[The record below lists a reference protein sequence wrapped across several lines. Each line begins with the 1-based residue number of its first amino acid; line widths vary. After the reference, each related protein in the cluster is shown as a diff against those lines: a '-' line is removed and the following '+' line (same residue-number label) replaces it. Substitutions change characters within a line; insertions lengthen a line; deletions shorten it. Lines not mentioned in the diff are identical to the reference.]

1 MTNLTLVLG
10 DLVEQHAEALVN
22 PANSQLL
29 GGSPDSVDG
38 QIHARAGR
46 ALTKECRELRETR
59 YGRGLATGQSAAT
72 TAGRLQALWVIHTVG
87 PHWDRYDD
95 RSSLLASCYR
105 TSLEVAAELGART
118 VAVPAVSTGNHRWPL
133 DDAARIA
140 VRTVRETLT
149 AWETTGKARGQGK
162 AQGQRQA
169 EDLRRRARAAGA
181 RTLEEV
187 RFVLFNQRTYTA
199 FETAMA
205 ALEG

>member
-10 DLVEQHAEALVN
+10 DLLEQRAEALVN
-22 PANSQLL
+22 AANSQLV
-29 GGSPDSVDG
+29 GGSRDSVDG
-38 QIHARAGR
+38 LIHARAGR
-46 ALTKECRELRETR
+46 ALTKACGELRETR

-87 PHWDRYDD
+87 PRWDRYDD

-118 VAVPAVSTGNHRWPL
+118 VAMPAISTGNHRWPL

-140 VRTVRETLT
+140 VRTVRETLA
-149 AWETTGKARGQGK
+149 AWETMEK
-162 AQGQRQA
+162 AQGPGKA
-169 EDLRRRARAAGA
+169 ADLRTRARVAGA
-181 RTLEEV
+181 RTIEEV
-187 RFVLFNQRTYTA
+187 RFVLFNQRAYTA

-205 ALEG
+205 TLER